1 MLMYLVTGGAIVVTM
16 VLILIR
22 ALLGPTVYDRVLAA
36 NSFGTNTVLIIAIIA
51 FLSGR
56 PEFIDLA
63 LAYALISFIGAIAVL
78 KFFEFGNFARPYVTR
93 GRRGTDA

>member
-1 MLMYLVTGGAIVVTM
+1 MMYWITAGAILVTMA
-16 VLILIR
+16 LILVR

-36 NSFGTNTVLIIAIIA
+36 NAFGTNTVLIIAIIA
-51 FLSGR
+51 FVSGR

-63 LAYALISFIGAIAVL
+63 LAYAMISFIGAVAVL

-93 GRRGTDA
+93 RREEG